1 MDKKSAVEQV
11 LAAYDKLIAADR
23 RIKALEKKL
32 ADGTISLKEAAE
44 LNSLRARAFGRAF
57 SGKVLDI
64 AQGERE
70 GACTALL
77 REGCN
82 DVDEL
87 AQAAQRAVLARQGLN
102 LTPPTAPFE
111 EERARKIG
119 HSLEDTTVPDETIQ
133 RRARSATE
141 NMLNSQYDRNMK
153 KGADTCASA
162 GLKTY
167 IVRDS
172 GSGCCKWCD
181 EVSGKF
187 AYGSEPKDVYRRHD
201 NCTCTV
207 VYESSRGKQNVWSK
221 QYWSAEQEREY
232 LRLRDEMA
240 PKRLNARQAQALR
253 ERVGGLTFGGN
264 GGTIGLGFKMSAP
277 KQAPPDF
284 DKYAIADDPEKV
296 EKVRQKIIDEL
307 HISPDSVNLS
317 GIKNASALSPFV
329 SGLVKIQERTGMS
342 FPNIIAREVID
353 NDPCCIAAFQPYE
366 NRFYI
371 SSKYFNSKKALE
383 NTMKEWAKN
392 KILPKQAVNIQYLAE
407 HEAAHIRIPESII
420 REPAA
425 LELFNGRK
433 LKNYNDKD
441 IHEYFADVVAIFN
454 RSPVVED
461 ENILNAVKYLKEKG
475 VVL

>member
-1 MDKKSAVEQV
+1 MDENKAIEQIN
-11 LAAYDKLIAADR
+11 AAYEKLTAASG
-23 RIKALEKKL
+23 RIKSLEKKL
-32 ADGTISLKEAAE
+32 ADGTLTMKEGAE
-44 LNSLRARAFGRAF
+44 LTDLRARAFGTAF

-70 GACTALL
+70 GACTELL
-77 REGCN
+77 HKRC
-82 DVDEL
+82 DDTDE
-87 AQAAQRAVLARQGLN
+87 AAKAAQRAALSRQGLN
-102 LTPPTAPFE
+102 LTPPAAPFE

-119 HSLEDTTVPDETIQ
+119 HSLEDDTVPDETIQ
-133 RRARSATE
+133 RRAKSATE
-141 NMLNSQYDRNMK
+141 TMIRSQYDRDMK
-153 KGADTCASA
+153 QGAKTCAAA

-167 IVRDS
+167 IIRDS
-172 GSGCCKWCD
+172 ASGCCKWCD
-181 EVSGKF
+181 EVAGKF
-187 AYGSEPKDVYRRHD
+187 VYGSEPKDVYRRHD
-201 NCTCTV
+201 NCSCSV
-207 VYESSRGKQNVWSK
+207 VYESGRGRQNVWSK
-221 QYWSAEQEREY
+221 QYWSKEQEQEY

-240 PKRLNARQAQALR
+240 PKRLNARQVQALR
-253 ERVGGLTFGGN
+253 EQVGGLTFGGN

-329 SGLVKIQERTGMS
+329 SELVKIQERTGMS

-407 HEAAHIRIPESII
+407 HEAAHIRIPTSVLHKDK
-420 REPAA
+420 AK
-425 LELFNGRK
+425 ELFTARN
-433 LKNYNDKD
+433 LKNSNDKQ
-441 IHEYFADVVAIFN
+441 IHEYYADVVAIYN
-454 RSPVVED
+454 REPVVTD
-461 ENILNAVKYLKEKG
+461 ENILSAIDFLREEGVKI
-475 VVL
+475 

>member
-1 MDKKSAVEQV
+1 MDEKSTVERV
-11 LAAYDKLIAADR
+11 DAAYEKLTAANA
-23 RIKALEKKL
+23 RIKSLEKKL
-32 ADGTISLKEAAE
+32 ADGTLTMKEGAE
-44 LNSLRARAFGRAF
+44 LTDLRAQAFGTAF

-64 AQGERE
+64 AQDERE
-70 GACTALL
+70 SACTELL
-77 REGCN
+77 RKRC
-82 DVDEL
+82 DDTDEV
-87 AQAAQRAVLARQGLN
+87 AEAAQRGALSRQGLN

-111 EERARKIG
+111 EDRARKIG
-119 HSLEDTTVPDETIQ
+119 HSLEDDTVPDETIQ
-133 RRARSATE
+133 RRAKSATE
-141 NMLNSQYDRNMK
+141 TMIRSQYDRNMK
-153 KGADTCASA
+153 QGAKTCAEA

-167 IVRDS
+167 IIRDS
-172 GSGCCKWCD
+172 ASGCCKWCD
-181 EVSGKF
+181 EVAGKF

-201 NCTCTV
+201 NCSCSV
-207 VYESSRGKQNVWSK
+207 VYESGRGRQNVWSK

-240 PKRLNARQAQALR
+240 PKRLNAKQAQALR

-277 KQAPPDF
+277 KQTPPDF

-317 GIKNASALSPFV
+317 GIRNASVLSPFV
-329 SGLVKIQERTGMS
+329 SELVKIQERTGMS

-371 SSKYFNSKKALE
+371 SSKYFNNKKALE

-392 KILPKQAVNIQYLAE
+392 KILPKQAVNIPYLAE
-407 HEAAHIRIPESII
+407 HEAAHIRIPESVI
-420 REPAA
+420 REPTAIK
-425 LELFNGRK
+425 LFNDRK

-454 RSPVVED
+454 KSPVVED
-461 ENILNAVKYLKEKG
+461 ENIINAIMYLREKG
-475 VVL
+475 VRI